1 MKKPK
6 FILVAIT
13 VCFLCI
19 ILGMF
24 IGRNLLPSYYLRAYS
39 PNDETEAD
47 ISDLGSDGKININT
61 ADEEQ
66 LTQLPG
72 IGPTIAKRI
81 ITYREENGNF
91 KSIDDLTEVHG
102 IGTGILDNI
111 SPYITTGG

>member
-6 FILVAIT
+6 LILLAVTAGT
-13 VCFLCI
+13 LCI
-19 ILGMF
+19 MLGIF
-24 IGRNLLPSYYLRAYS
+24 IGRNLLPNYYLRPYVPEKGEPSNTDTAG
-39 PNDETEAD
+39 T
-47 ISDLGSDGKININT
+47 GRININT

-72 IGPTIAKRI
+72 IGPVIAQRI
-81 ITYREENGNF
+81 VAYREENGNF
-91 KSIDDLTEVHG
+91 ESIDDLTEVTG